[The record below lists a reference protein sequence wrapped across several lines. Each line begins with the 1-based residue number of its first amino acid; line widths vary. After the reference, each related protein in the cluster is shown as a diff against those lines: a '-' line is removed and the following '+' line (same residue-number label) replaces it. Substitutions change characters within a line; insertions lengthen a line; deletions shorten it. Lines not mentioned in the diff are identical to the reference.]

1 MFWVGDQGES
11 TFPGCALYSHTL
23 ELLLA
28 FPYDWENET
37 ILPGALRHFKRYQT
51 CIVTFCIYY
60 IAWIL
65 GDEERGENGD
75 CSRSLVRTV
84 NTGCETPQCAAS
96 WMLLLYARD
105 SSRWLLTPGPHFLSR
120 GGPDILAPG
129 PGLQFPPSGTVWAT
143 HRLPCS
149 VTSVVVRWAALRGK
163 GVVPPWG
170 DLCVLWHPSEEVDLA
185 HRKVLC
191 HFQAKWVISRTGQS
205 SICERIHLTDD
216 TSLCMRH
223 LNRIWMVM
231 QRFNTYEFA
240 IIGRER
246 L

>member
-1 MFWVGDQGES
+1 MATKWLLEILWPGLLIYIQEVIWIGDQGEGTPLS
-11 TFPGCALYSHTL
+11 CALYSHTL

-51 CIVTFCIYY
+51 CIVTFCTYY

-65 GDEERGENGD
+65 GDEGRGENGD

-84 NTGCETPQCAAS
+84 STGCETPQCAAS

-129 PGLQFPPSGTVWAT
+129 PGLQDQDFFMSSWIFTFTFMHLADAFIQSDLL
-143 HRLPCS
+143 RLYIFLS
-149 VTSVVVRWAALRGK
+149 V
-163 GVVPPWG
+163 
-170 DLCVLWHPSEEVDLA
+170 CVFLGNV
-185 HRKVLC
+185 
-191 HFQAKWVISRTGQS
+191 
-205 SICERIHLTDD
+205 
-216 TSLCMRH
+216 
-223 LNRIWMVM
+223 
-231 QRFNTYEFA
+231 
-240 IIGRER
+240 
-246 L
+246 